1 MLLMEVIANQLIIID
16 TKVMKKSSNV
26 RQTHKPT
33 RNGILSRFVE
43 ASVEMPLDGL
53 NGDCVVHY
61 SGQYNNYKMIVPL
74 MNGVR
79 EGKAV
84 ILHNG
89 LPTLKRYYTN
99 GVLTIDMNAFVVDCV
114 RN

>member
-1 MLLMEVIANQLIIID
+1 
-16 TKVMKKSSNV
+16 MKTSSKM
-26 RQTHKPT
+26 HYAEKPT

-43 ASVEMPLDGL
+43 KSVEMPLDGL

-74 MNGVR
+74 VNGVR
-79 EGKAV
+79 EGKAI

-89 LPTLKRYYTN
+89 LPTLKYYYTN